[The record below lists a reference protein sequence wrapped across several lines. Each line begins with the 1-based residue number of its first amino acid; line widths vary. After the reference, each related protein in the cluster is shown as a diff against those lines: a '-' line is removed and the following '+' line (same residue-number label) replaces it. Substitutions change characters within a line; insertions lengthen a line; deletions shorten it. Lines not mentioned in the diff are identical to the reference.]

1 MVKCAIILPSA
12 TTNGPFSFSSA
23 CPLLSFLFLLSRTSS
38 NVSDCINSS
47 PSSLL
52 SNLSSSP
59 PFPCPPPP
67 PPLSLSLHPQLISP
81 SSLICPFQFHFFL
94 TLPALERTH
103 VACVRSLLPR
113 LVPLLSPRHWQGVT
127 ISCRTRLLFPSWGHV
142 DLPCPFS
149 GTIRRSY
156 TNVTDPKGSS
166 GS

>member
-59 PFPCPPPP
+59 PFPCPPFPP
-67 PPLSLSLHPQLISP
+67 PSVSFSPPSINFSLLPHLSLPIP
-81 SSLICPFQFHFFL
+81 FFL

-113 LVPLLSPRHWQGVT
+113 LVPLLSPWHWQGVT

-149 GTIRRSY
+149 GTIWRLY
-156 TNVTDPKGSS
+156 TNVTDPRGSS